1 MQARGAQMQADAVA
15 YAGLQ
20 SALRPNLE
28 LATAGVIDGVQRQ
41 AIDPLAHTR
50 DLAPIS
56 VRGLS
61 NAGSNGKPL
70 SDHFGLAVDLTK
82 SHSVG
87 RNPAPHVG
95 RRRRLS
101 PPEPVH

>member
-61 NAGSNGKPL
+61 NAGSNGKPHPL
-70 SDHFGLAVDLTK
+70 GGSSNLEVMYGMYWSQVI
-82 SHSVG
+82 HSASA
-87 RNPAPHVG
+87 R
-95 RRRRLS
+95 
-101 PPEPVH
+101 

>member
-1 MQARGAQMQADAVA
+1 MQAMGAQMQADAVA

-61 NAGSNGKPL
+61 NAGSNGKPHPL
-70 SDHFGLAVDLTK
+70 G
-82 SHSVG
+82 
-87 RNPAPHVG
+87 G
-95 RRRRLS
+95 RRILEVMNGMYWSQVIHSASVR
-101 PPEPVH
+101 